1 MGRVFFNT
9 RKNTHELTAND
20 ATYQVLA
27 SDSGKTFILNS
38 ASAMTITLP
47 ADADISIG
55 WNCKFIV
62 ALDNDNAYTIK
73 CSDVTDSTGQMF
85 LGGVNYQVIADA
97 TANVFQGYAATA
109 ANDSQIV
116 LDTNLDDN
124 QAKAG
129 SFINLVKTATNR
141 FMVSGHVASADANGT
156 GAAIFGNAS

>member
-9 RKNTHELTAND
+9 RQNTQELNSSFS
-20 ATYQVLA
+20 TYQALA
-27 SDSGKTFILNS
+27 SDSGKTFLLNS

-47 ADADISIG
+47 ADADINIG
-55 WNCKFIV
+55 WHCRFLMI
-62 ALDNDNAYTIK
+62 LDNNNAYTIK

-85 LGGVNYQVIADA
+85 VGGVNYQVIADA

-109 ANDSQIV
+109 ANDSQID

-129 SFINLVKTATNR
+129 SFVDIVKTASNR
-141 FMVSGHVASADANGT
+141 FMVTGHVASADADGT
-156 GAAIFGNAS
+156 GAAIFSNAS